1 MAKWALPLLRQV
13 HFVQRFVLGRA
24 TIDATGCVREL
35 KKKGATIQLYWTPSV
50 WGAGGSAG
58 GEHLQEVCQ
67 AETCGEVFPQ
77 NLFDQVENFL
87 TDGHFLKKAGIL
99 QKGLSS
105 MLLNRTPGG
114 HPAAEIDGLE

>member
-1 MAKWALPLLRQV
+1 M
-13 HFVQRFVLGRA
+13 LGRA

-77 NLFDQVENFL
+77 NLFDQVEDFL
-87 TDGHFLKKAGIL
+87 TDGHYHFPQSRHSEIL
-99 QKGLSS
+99 PAFFQKGIFI
-105 MLLNRTPGG
+105 NI
-114 HPAAEIDGLE
+114 E